1 MTELLAQLAVSGVL
15 LGGMYALISL
25 GLTLVYGS
33 LHLIN
38 FAHGDYLMIAMYLS
52 WICFTSFHVNPYL
65 SILIVTPVMF
75 VAGCLT
81 YVLLIRPVLRSTHI
95 VQVFITFGLG
105 IIVQNVALIAFT
117 GTERSIDI
125 PIARSV
131 YTIGGVKITYT
142 ALIAFLVAV
151 ASAWLLFMLMRYT
164 FLGKSIRATGQNPLA
179 AQLAGINTN
188 AARLV
193 TFGISSAL
201 LGIAGPML
209 IPVYATYP
217 TIGNDFILL
226 IFIVIV
232 LGGLGSYRGAIV
244 GGLIIGVV
252 QTISNYYLHSP
263 INQALLLL
271 LLIAILVVRP
281 SGMFGR
287 ARVVGSGGR

>member
-1 MTELLAQLAVSGVL
+1 VSTLLAQLVVSGAL

-38 FAHGDYLMIAMYLS
+38 FAHGDYLMVAMYLA
-52 WICFTSFHVNPYL
+52 WVCFNWFHINPYL

-81 YVLLIRPVLRSTHI
+81 YGLLIRPVLRSTHI

-105 IIVQNVALIAFT
+105 IIVQNVALIIFT
-117 GTERSIDI
+117 GEERSIDI

-131 YTIGGVKITYT
+131 ASIGGVKLTYT
-142 ALIAFLVAV
+142 SLIAFGVAL
-151 ASAWLLFMLMRYT
+151 AAAGLLYLAMRYT
-164 FLGKSIRATGQNPLA
+164 YLGKSIRATGQNPLA
-179 AQLAGINTN
+179 AQLVGINTN
-188 AARLV
+188 VARLV
-193 TFGISSAL
+193 TFGVSSAL

-209 IPVYATYP
+209 IPVYSTYP
-217 TIGNDFILL
+217 TIGNDFILI

-244 GGLIIGVV
+244 GGLTIGVV
-252 QTISNYYLHSP
+252 QTLSNYYLHSP

-271 LLIAILVVRP
+271 VLIVILVIRP
-281 SGMFGR
+281 SGLFGR
-287 ARVVGSGGR
+287 ARLVGSGGR

>member
-1 MTELLAQLAVSGVL
+1 MTNVLAQLVVAGVL

-33 LHLIN
+33 LHMIN
-38 FAHGDYLMIAMYLS
+38 FAHGDYLMIAMYLA
-52 WICFTSFHVNPYL
+52 WVCFTAFHVNPYL
-65 SILIVTPVMF
+65 SIIIVTPAMF
-75 VAGCLT
+75 GLGCLT
-81 YVLLIRPVLRSTHI
+81 YLLLIRPVLRSTHL

-105 IIVQNVALIAFT
+105 IIVQNVALIAFS

-131 YTIGGVKITYT
+131 FSVAGVKITYT
-142 ALIAFLVAV
+142 ALIAFGVAL
-151 ASAWLLFMLMRYT
+151 AAAGLLFLLMRYT

-179 AQLAGINTN
+179 AQLVGINTN
-188 AARLV
+188 VARLV
-193 TFGISSAL
+193 TFGVSSAL

-209 IPVYATYP
+209 IPVYAIYP
-217 TIGNDFILL
+217 TIGNDFILI

-244 GGLIIGVV
+244 GGLTIGVI
-252 QTISNYYLHSP
+252 QTVSNYHLHSP
-263 INQALLLL
+263 MNQAVLLL
-271 LLIAILVVRP
+271 LLILILVIRP

-287 ARVVGSGGR
+287 TRLVGSGGR

>member
-1 MTELLAQLAVSGVL
+1 MSTLLAQLVVSGAL

-38 FAHGDYLMIAMYLS
+38 FAHGDYLMVAMYLA
-52 WICFTSFHVNPYL
+52 WVCFNWFHINPYL

-81 YVLLIRPVLRSTHI
+81 YGLLIRPVLRSTHI

-105 IIVQNVALIAFT
+105 IIVQNVALIIFT
-117 GTERSIDI
+117 GEERSIDI

-131 YTIGGVKITYT
+131 ASIGGVKLTYT
-142 ALIAFLVAV
+142 SLIAFCVAL
-151 ASAWLLFMLMRYT
+151 AAAGLLYLAMRYT
-164 FLGKSIRATGQNPLA
+164 YLGKSIRATGQNPLA
-179 AQLAGINTN
+179 AQLVGINTN
-188 AARLV
+188 VARLV
-193 TFGISSAL
+193 TFGVSSAL

-209 IPVYATYP
+209 IPVYSTYP
-217 TIGNDFILL
+217 TIGNDFILI

-244 GGLIIGVV
+244 GGLTIGVV
-252 QTISNYYLHSP
+252 QTLSNYYLHSP

-271 LLIAILVVRP
+271 VLIVILVIRP
-281 SGMFGR
+281 SGLFGR
-287 ARVVGSGGR
+287 ARLVGSGGR

>member
-1 MTELLAQLAVSGVL
+1 MGELLTQLVVSGVL

-38 FAHGDYLMIAMYLS
+38 FAHGDFLMIAMYLA
-52 WICFTSFHVNPYL
+52 WVCFTSFHIDPYL
-65 SILIVTPVMF
+65 SILVVTPLMF

-81 YVLLIRPVLRSTHI
+81 YVLLIRPVLRSAHI

-105 IIVQNVALIAFT
+105 LIVQNIALIAFT

-125 PIARSV
+125 PIAKSV
-131 YTIGGVKITYT
+131 FSVGGVRITYT
-142 ALIAFLVAV
+142 ALIAFAV
-151 ASAWLLFMLMRYT
+151 ALAAAGLLFLLMRYT
-164 FLGKSIRATGQNPLA
+164 YLGKSVRATGQNPLA
-179 AQLAGINTN
+179 AALVGINTN
-188 AARLV
+188 VARLV
-193 TFGISSAL
+193 TFGVSSAL
-201 LGIAGPML
+201 LGVAGPML
-209 IPVYATYP
+209 IPIYATYP
-217 TIGNDFILL
+217 TIGNDFILI

-244 GGLIIGVV
+244 GGLTVGVI
-252 QTISNYYLHSP
+252 QTVSNYYLHSP

-287 ARVVGSGGR
+287 ARLVGSGGH